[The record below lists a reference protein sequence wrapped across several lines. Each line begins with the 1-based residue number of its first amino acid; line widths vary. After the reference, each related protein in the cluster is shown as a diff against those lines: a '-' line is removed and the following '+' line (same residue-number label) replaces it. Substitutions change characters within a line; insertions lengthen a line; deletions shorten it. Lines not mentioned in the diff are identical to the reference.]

1 MKICCCFI
9 ILNLLTCCSVKAD
22 EALRKKFLAEYP
34 EAARRLREHYGTLR
48 IVSETTGTHSD
59 GKPVDLPKTN
69 KTVYVANNSYV
80 RIDQEVFGASKRA
93 SGFVLGPEGPFI
105 ADRKQDAKKYHIRSA
120 ETSALGSPKERQS
133 LFTSLSRAAYSPFS
147 SNSSNGPIVELLKD
161 RDFIVEDVSLAREGS
176 ELVSV
181 KWKFRPSLPRAVGE
195 WVFDTA
201 KSWALVSHKSRAQ
214 LADGKWLPVEN
225 IITIEYEGLAG
236 DVPLVKSY
244 ESVNKFTETG
254 EIADR
259 EYTTVSEIVSSNAG
273 REQFTL
279 ASYGLSYGQGVPEN
293 RTGKWLVIA
302 GMIGI
307 GSVLMGRW
315 IFRRW
320 RTAV

>member
-1 MKICCCFI
+1 MKTCCCFI

-59 GKPVDLPKTN
+59 GKALDLPKAN

-147 SNSSNGPIVELLKD
+147 SNSSNGPIIELLKD
-161 RDFIVEDVSLAREGS
+161 RDFMVEDVSLAGVGS
-176 ELVSV
+176 ELVRV
-181 KWKFRPSLPRAVGE
+181 KWKWYSSIGE
-195 WVFDTA
+195 WVFDTS
-201 KSWALVSHKSRAQ
+201 KSWALVS
-214 LADGKWLPVEN
+214 G
-225 IITIEYEGLAG
+225 
-236 DVPLVKSY
+236 
-244 ESVNKFTETG
+244 
-254 EIADR
+254 
-259 EYTTVSEIVSSNAG
+259 
-273 REQFTL
+273 
-279 ASYGLSYGQGVPEN
+279 
-293 RTGKWLVIA
+293 
-302 GMIGI
+302 
-307 GSVLMGRW
+307 
-315 IFRRW
+315 
-320 RTAV
+320 

>member
-1 MKICCCFI
+1 MPGGFT
-9 ILNLLTCCSVKAD
+9 NF
-22 EALRKKFLAEYP
+22 RY
-34 EAARRLREHYGTLR
+34 REHMFPTNSFRKGFDTAVAQHGEPRGTGWPFETP
-48 IVSETTGTHSD
+48 ETTDDAIHG
-59 GKPVDLPKTN
+59 
-69 KTVYVANNSYV
+69 
-80 RIDQEVFGASKRA
+80 
-93 SGFVLGPEGPFI
+93 
-105 ADRKQDAKKYHIRSA
+105 DRLSRST
-120 ETSALGSPKERQS
+120 ETSAPGSPKERQS

-214 LADGKWLPVEN
+214 LADGKGLPVEN

-259 EYTTVSEIVSSNAG
+259 EYTTVSEIVSSNTG

-293 RTGKWLVIA
+293 RTGKWLVIV